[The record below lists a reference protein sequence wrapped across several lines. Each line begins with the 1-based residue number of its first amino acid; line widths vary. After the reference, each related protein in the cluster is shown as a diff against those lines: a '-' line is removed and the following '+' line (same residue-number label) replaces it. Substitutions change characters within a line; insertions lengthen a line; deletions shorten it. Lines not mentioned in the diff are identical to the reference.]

1 MNHDQHHNCSAYVAI
16 VGGEADFTLSTFKY
30 VATAGSLHYVWVFGL
45 DIAVVSQLPSC
56 SLCRR
61 CENNSTAIT

>member
-30 VATAGSLHYVWVFGL
+30 VATAGSLHHAWVFRF
-45 DIAVVSQLPSC
+45 DIAVISQLPSC
-56 SLCRR
+56 SLCRH
-61 CENNSTAIT
+61 CQINSI